1 MPATKPPGRGLRRR
15 ELASFRNFSS
25 SAPSK
30 PRNWLCFVGFGS
42 PGRIGPWRPRLACGN
57 WVRFTSQFSQV
68 LCLQQQIGFV
78 ASYSR
83 RSVHASP
90 PLPWQHPG
98 ATGRPI
104 GPQCPRGGVR
114 FVKSPPP
121 TQSPPSRPHWV
132 RSANLQAPAARE
144 GEFVSSSPRHQP
156 RAQTIPPALGSFRK
170 PPGTRCPRGGVR
182 FVKSPPPT
190 QRPHLSPE
198 LGSFRKPPGTRCPR
212 GGVRFVKSPPPT
224 QRPHLSPELGSFRK
238 PSSARFRPPNARLP
252 ANSAPFRASLMWK
265 SLIG

>member
-121 TQSPPSRPHWV
+121 TQ
-132 RSANLQAPAARE
+132 
-144 GEFVSSSPRHQP
+144 
-156 RAQTIPPALGSFRK
+156 
-170 PPGTRCPRGGVR
+170 
-182 FVKSPPPT
+182 
-190 QRPHLSPE
+190 RPHLSPE